1 MNWADRRSRWRESEY
16 MLREIHA
23 AILPKEGLTYT
34 LGHWQE
40 IARQLAE
47 SKRKRKRH
55 VLK

>member
-1 MNWADRRSRWRESEY
+1 MNWTDRRSRWRESEY

-23 AILPKEGLTYT
+23 AILPTEGLANT